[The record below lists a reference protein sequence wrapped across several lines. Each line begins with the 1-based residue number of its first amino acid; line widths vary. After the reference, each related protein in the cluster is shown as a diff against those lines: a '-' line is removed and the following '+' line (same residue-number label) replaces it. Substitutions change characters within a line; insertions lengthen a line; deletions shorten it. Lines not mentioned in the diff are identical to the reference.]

1 MFEDI
6 FVYSGLNLAHPN
18 HISTQSKI
26 KQQYRSH
33 VSLRVKREC
42 L

>member
-1 MFEDI
+1 MFVHLD
-6 FVYSGLNLAHPN
+6 LNLAHPN
-18 HISTQSKI
+18 HLSTQPKI